1 LPKEIETWNELQKT
15 IDHFNGVTTPTV
27 RKVPDF
33 NQAIDWKLLNSY
45 PQTPM
50 ATMQTKYGTIVIE
63 LMKNKAP
70 GTVVNFIQ
78 LANNGFYNGKT
89 FHRVVSN
96 FVIQGGCPRGDGYGA
111 LDYTIRSE
119 FSSMRWDNEGL
130 VGMASSGNHTEGTQF
145 FISNAPAFHLDGNY
159 TIFGKVKSGMEI
171 IHKIQQSDAIEKI
184 TVK

>member
-1 LPKEIETWNELQKT
+1 MPSSKLNLLQKT
-15 IDHFNGVTTPTV
+15 IDFFNSAASPSI
-27 RKVPDF
+27 RKIPDF
-33 NQAIDWKLLNSY
+33 NQPIDWKLLNSY
-45 PQTPM
+45 QQSPV
-50 ATMQTKYGTIVIE
+50 ATVQTKYGTLTIE
-63 LMKNKAP
+63 LFKNKTP

-78 LANNGFYNGKT
+78 LANNGFFNGKT

-119 FSSMRWDNEGL
+119 LPPMQWNEEGL
-130 VGMASSGNHTEGTQF
+130 VGMASSGNHTECTQF

-159 TIFGKVKSGMEI
+159 TIFGKVKSGIEI
-171 IHKIQQSDAIEKI
+171 IHKIQQGDLIEKI